1 MKKALII
8 TTVGGFLQQ
17 FEMNDVLILQ
27 KMGYK
32 VYYASNLRVPIYD
45 MQIETLEKMGIVVRH
60 IDIEKSPKRVI
71 KNCRVL
77 FQLKSI
83 IEQEKIDL
91 VHVHNPVGGVI
102 GRLACALSSGVHLKV
117 IYTAHGFHFYKG
129 APFLN
134 WLLYYPV
141 ERITAHFTDC
151 IVTINEEDYRI
162 ASEMKLRNGGKVY
175 KIPGVGIDRK
185 RFHRETSIRIQK
197 RKELEIAQNEFLI
210 VSVGELNDNKN
221 HSVVIKA
228 MEKLKSMNIMY
239 MICGKGDKLAELENL
254 IKKTGLE
261 GRVRL
266 MGYRRDIPEILQ
278 CADCFVFP
286 SKREGLGIAAIEAIS
301 CGLPVIVSDNRGTR
315 EYAEDKVNGYVC
327 TGNSPEEYADAIT
340 KLYDD
345 DVVRKYMSDNCENTA
360 ERFYIE
366 NTEKIMEEVYRSMCK

>member
-162 ASEMKLRNGGKVY
+162 ASKMKLRNGGKVY

-286 SKREGLGIAAIEAIS
+286 SKREGFGIAAIEAIS

-345 DVVRKYMSDNCENTA
+345 DAVRKYMSDNCENTA